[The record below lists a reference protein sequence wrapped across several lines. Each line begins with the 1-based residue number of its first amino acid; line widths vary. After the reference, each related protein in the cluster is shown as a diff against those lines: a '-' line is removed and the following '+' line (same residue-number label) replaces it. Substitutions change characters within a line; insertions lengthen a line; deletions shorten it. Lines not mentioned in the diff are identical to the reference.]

1 MHSGV
6 TPACPI
12 YELCIHYDDDDDIF
26 NSLLFGKKWL
36 AIIKVQFEV
45 SCQRFSSYGS
55 TGKMLFEPQ
64 ENLSYNTMGGRL
76 PKFETP
82 TDYFHH
88 IQVLNVTVTCVMVNI
103 P

>member
-6 TPACPI
+6 TPAGPI
-12 YELCIHYDDDDDIF
+12 YELCIHYDDDDIL
-26 NSLLFGKKWL
+26 NSLLFGKKKRL

-64 ENLSYNTMGGRL
+64 ENLSYNTMGGHL

-82 TDYFHH
+82 TDYFHR
-88 IQVLNVTVTCVMVNI
+88 IQVLNVTVTCVMVNV